1 VVLGISGAI
10 GAILSG
16 DTGALGGLLVGAGL
30 GTLLVLL
37 IVMAVA
43 LPIFMA
49 FWFAPALVA
58 ISNMSPIDALAASF
72 KGCLKN
78 ILPFL
83 LYGIVFLVLFIL
95 GSIPL
100 GLGLLV
106 VLPLVFTSTYAAYRD
121 IFLGDDGHA

>member
-1 VVLGISGAI
+1 
-10 GAILSG
+10 
-16 DTGALGGLLVGAGL
+16 
-30 GTLLVLL
+30 
-37 IVMAVA
+37 MAV
-43 LPIFMA
+43 
-49 FWFAPALVA
+49 WFAPALVA